1 MENNKILIMASGAL
15 MAISSIFFIF
25 DVLEDFNSRLGAN
38 LPYSDA
44 ELVHLIFELIAVLA
58 LVLGLIH
65 MATLLRS
72 LERINRAQANS
83 LHHLR
88 EDFDALIR
96 QKFNNWGLSKT
107 EADIGLLI
115 VRGMNNDEIAEAR
128 GVKLGTI
135 KSQTH
140 SLMGKAGVKSRV
152 ELLSLFVDE
161 FIEVGVSPRK

>member
-1 MENNKILIMASGAL
+1 MQSRKSFILLSLGL
-15 MAISSIFFIF
+15 MLVSSIFFIF
-25 DVLEDFNSRLGAN
+25 DVAGDLSEHLAAGVS
-38 LPYSDA
+38 YSQV
-44 ELVHLIFELIAVLA
+44 ELVHLIFELTAVLA
-58 LVLGLIH
+58 LILG
-65 MATLLRS
+65 MVQMVMYLRG
-72 LERINRAQANS
+72 LERLSDAQAAS

-96 QKFNNWGLSKT
+96 QKFGDWGLSKT

-115 VRGMNNDEIAEAR
+115 VRGLNNGEIAKMR

-161 FIEVGVSPRK
+161 FIDIGATK

>member
-1 MENNKILIMASGAL
+1 MHLRG
-15 MAISSIFFIF
+15 
-25 DVLEDFNSRLGAN
+25 LERL
-38 LPYSDA
+38 SDA
-44 ELVHLIFELIAVLA
+44 
-58 LVLGLIH
+58 
-65 MATLLRS
+65 
-72 LERINRAQANS
+72 QAAS

-96 QKFNNWGLSKT
+96 QKFGDWGLSKT

-115 VRGMNNDEIAEAR
+115 VRGLNNEEIAKMR

-135 KSQTH
+135 NTTH

-161 FIEVGVSPRK
+161 IIDIGATK